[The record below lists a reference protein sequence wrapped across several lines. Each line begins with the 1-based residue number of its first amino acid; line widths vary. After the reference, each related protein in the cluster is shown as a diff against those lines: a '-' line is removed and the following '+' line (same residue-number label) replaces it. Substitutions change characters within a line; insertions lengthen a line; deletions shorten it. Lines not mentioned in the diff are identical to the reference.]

1 MSATTSEVDVKA
13 EMIDMLTF
21 TRIMKVFTILPQG
34 SDERVFRTCYEEL
47 NHAPF
52 PNMKKCLRILHDN
65 GNITYK
71 QSLVAGPLRMIE
83 PTDKIKPVLK
93 QLKMMNPDVV
103 NKDTFWPDTA
113 TSPVEIQVPLLQ
125 VSAEIREKKSC
136 NIRIT
141 YINRVVNSTFS
152 PLLPPR
158 QTFFQIQGEENR
170 DALEKLTAE
179 MQVYYFCNPART
191 AYVIPNLTDLRH
203 GDIIAAP
210 CSENLLLT
218 DIKSRSFGKTYY
230 RAMVQKQLP
239 RNKVQVFYIDF
250 GDTGIVDLAKLYR
263 LKDNYRK
270 LPCQAIEGHVVGLDG
285 RKKLDHSSVM
295 KMKLLQTLRAD
306 ILDDFE
312 EIGGNLESNY
322 WPRTVEIQVVD
333 TKTGKTLPET
343 FAPK

>member
-1 MSATTSEVDVKA
+1 M
-13 EMIDMLTF
+13 
-21 TRIMKVFTILPQG
+21 
-34 SDERVFRTCYEEL
+34 
-47 NHAPF
+47 
-52 PNMKKCLRILHDN
+52 
-65 GNITYK
+65 
-71 QSLVAGPLRMIE
+71 
-83 PTDKIKPVLK
+83 
-93 QLKMMNPDVV
+93 
-103 NKDTFWPDTA
+103 
-113 TSPVEIQVPLLQ
+113 
-125 VSAEIREKKSC
+125 
-136 NIRIT
+136 
-141 YINRVVNSTFS
+141 
-152 PLLPPR
+152 
-158 QTFFQIQGEENR
+158 
-170 DALEKLTAE
+170 EKLTAE

-218 DIKSRSFGKTYY
+218 DIKSRGFGKTYY
-230 RAMVQKQLP
+230 RAMVQKRLP
-239 RNKVQVFYIDF
+239 GNKVQVFYIDF

-263 LKDNYRK
+263 LKDHYRK

-333 TKTGKTLPET
+333 TKTGKTLRET